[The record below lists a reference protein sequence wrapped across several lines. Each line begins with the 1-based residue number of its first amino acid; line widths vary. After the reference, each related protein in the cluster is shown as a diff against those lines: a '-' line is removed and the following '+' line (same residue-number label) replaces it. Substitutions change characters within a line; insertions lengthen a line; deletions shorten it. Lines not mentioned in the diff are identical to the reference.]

1 MEGSSNGVVANG
13 ASMLLK
19 KQSTPMREPGTSS
32 KDPVIHA
39 RGEESA
45 DEMMAQKSLT
55 SSMGMEKKSS
65 SEPAKSANKEK
76 ESDAWDIPAFLRR
89 RKR

>member
-1 MEGSSNGVVANG
+1 MSMSGG
-13 ASMLLK
+13 AK
-19 KQSTPMREPGTSS
+19 RQSTPSYESGSS
-32 KDPVIHA
+32 TASTKEPVIHA

-45 DEMMAQKSLT
+45 DELVSRERA
-55 SSMGMEKKSS
+55 SSAPAMPAAPEKKSGNVNNNGGNS
-65 SEPAKSANKEK
+65 SKEK

>member
-1 MEGSSNGVVANG
+1 LAV
-13 ASMLLK
+13 K
-19 KQSTPMREPGTSS
+19 KPPMPTPIREPGTSS

-45 DEMMAQKSLT
+45 DELVAQRPMPPTFERKSDNPMNMNKPT
-55 SSMGMEKKSS
+55 
-65 SEPAKSANKEK
+65 ATKEK

-89 RKR
+89 RKK